1 MAITQLTSLNSLFN
15 TLYEDALFVAREA
28 NIMTNLVTSYS
39 ATGWMNR
46 VIPTRPQISAVGVA
60 DGVDFASPTT
70 FGRTTLA
77 TLTPGEVIAQVV
89 LTDQDIDTDPDD
101 ARRDAAIELG
111 NAVATK
117 IDTDLVGDFSSFTTD
132 VGPGAGQSAT
142 ISDFAA
148 GIAILRNAKAPNP
161 IYVVAHPF
169 HWHDVWILLGQP
181 GANQA
186 LLGDVA
192 NQALRDYFVGRWVNV
207 LWFTNANIAIDG
219 SDDAISGL
227 FNPGALAFDSRRAP
241 RLEPE
246 RDASLRAWEL
256 NMTAGYAHG
265 VRRDTFGVKYTADA
279 TTPT

>member
-219 SDDAISGL
+219 NDDAISGI

>member
-15 TLYEDALFVAREA
+15 MLYEDALFVAREA
-28 NIMTNLVTSYS
+28 NIMTNLVTNYS

-46 VIPTRPQISAVGVA
+46 VIPTRPQISAVAVA

-117 IDTDLVGDFSSFTTD
+117 IDTDLVGDFSSFGTD

-169 HWHDVWILLGQP
+169 HQQML
-181 GANQA
+181 
-186 LLGDVA
+186 VA
-192 NQALRDYFVGRWVNV
+192 W
-207 LWFTNANIAIDG
+207 
-219 SDDAISGL
+219 
-227 FNPGALAFDSRRAP
+227 
-241 RLEPE
+241 
-246 RDASLRAWEL
+246 
-256 NMTAGYAHG
+256 
-265 VRRDTFGVKYTADA
+265 
-279 TTPT
+279 

>member
-70 FGRTTLA
+70 FGRTTMA

-219 SDDAISGL
+219 NDDAISGL

>member
-46 VIPTRPQISAVGVA
+46 IIPTRPEISAVAVA
-60 DGVDFASPTT
+60 DGADFAASTT

-89 LTDQDIDTDPDD
+89 MTDQDIDTDPDD

-117 IDTDLVGDFSSFTTD
+117 IDTDLVTDMASFTTD
-132 VGPGAGQSAT
+132 VGPGAGSSAT
-142 ISDFAA
+142 IGDFAA

-161 IYVVAHPF
+161 IYVVCHPY

-207 LWFTNANIAIDG
+207 LWFTNANIAIDA
-219 SDDAISGL
+219 SDDAVSGI

-265 VRRDTFGVKYTADA
+265 VRRNAFGVKYTADA

>member
-219 SDDAISGL
+219 NDDAISGL